1 MQDLFHIRLLQRQG
15 DNSFR
20 LVEYSNQQIP
30 PYAILSHT
38 WGATK
43 DEVTLQEVTDGSGVA
58 KAGYRKIKFCAD
70 QAAVDGLEFF
80 WIDTCCI
87 NKSSSAELQEA
98 IQSMFRYYQQSTK
111 CYVYL
116 EDVSSESFIVDKL
129 SLRKSRWFTRG
140 WTLQELLAPKCV
152 EMFSREGLC
161 LGSKLSLVQEISEI
175 TRIPIRALE
184 GRDISHFSV
193 EQRMSWTR
201 GRETTRGEDMAYSLL
216 GIFDVSLPT
225 LYGEGKEKALLRLRR
240 EIADSR
246 GILLD
251 EDAVLQSDS
260 FEFALQTST
269 LLHETDDQSS
279 CLMGNSSKD
288 GRPDLIVANR
298 IGTSSENIEVGV
310 AFGSSHY
317 QRMILRIATPDF
329 TPLRRHLTGQLN
341 FTLTDWNGDGSL
353 DLVVVKKSHTESHK
367 TEVHVLSGASQ
378 YQGTLWQTST
388 ILEETDETWS
398 FGMARWSN
406 GQKPDL
412 IAIKKSDTETRT
424 TEVHILSGDDSFQS
438 YILQTGT
445 ALHET
450 DDEFDFV
457 VTDWNGHGRPDLA
470 MIKKSKTSG
479 KCTELH
485 VLSGAS
491 EFKTFILRAE
501 MPLFRSHGL
510 YEFAVA
516 DWTGNKKPDLIA
528 FKKKDTG
535 SNTTEVHV
543 MTQRG

>member
-1 MQDLFHIRLLQRQG
+1 MYLLQRRET
-15 DNSFR
+15 DSFQ
-20 LVEYSNQQIP
+20 LVHRINEQIP

-38 WGATK
+38 WGPNE
-43 DEVTLQEVTDGSGVA
+43 DEVTFQDIMSGTGRS
-58 KAGYRKIKFCAD
+58 KAGYRKLDFCAD
-70 QAAVDGLEFF
+70 QAATDGLDFF
-80 WIDTCCI
+80 WVDTCCI
-87 NKSSSAELQEA
+87 DKLSSAELTEA
-98 IQSMFRYYQQSTK
+98 ILGMFQYYQDSKK

-116 EDVSSESFIVDKL
+116 EDVSSRILATDELAFQ
-129 SLRKSRWFTRG
+129 KSRWLTRG
-140 WTLQELLAPKCV
+140 WTLQELLAPRCV
-152 EMFSREGLC
+152 EFFSKEGHQ
-161 LGSKLSLVQEISEI
+161 LGSKSSRCQQVAEI
-175 TRIPIRALE
+175 TQIPLEALQ
-184 GRDISHFSV
+184 GKALSHFSV
-193 EQRMSWTR
+193 ETRMKWTEGR
-201 GRETTRGEDMAYSLL
+201 GTTRAEDMAYSLL
-216 GIFDVSLPT
+216 GVFGVFMPV
-225 LYGEGKEKALLRLRR
+225 LYGEGSVKAFRRLRR
-240 EIADSR
+240 EIVDSR
-246 GILLD
+246 GYNQADDVIL
-251 EDAVLQSDS
+251 ESDN

-269 LLHETDDQSS
+269 LLHETDDQFS
-279 CLMGNSSKD
+279 CLMGDSSKD
-288 GRPDLIVANR
+288 GPPDLIVANR
-298 IGTSSENIEVGV
+298 IGTTSENIEVDV

-317 QRMILRIATPDF
+317 QRMMLRIATPDF

-341 FTLTDWNGDGSL
+341 FTLTDWNSDGSL

-450 DDEFDFV
+450 DEKFDFV
-457 VTDWNGHGRPDLA
+457 VTDWNGDGRPDLV

-501 MPLFRSHGL
+501 MPLFKSHGL

-516 DWTGNKKPDLIA
+516 DWSGNKKPDLIA

-535 SNTTEVHV
+535 SNTTEIHV